1 MEETDWDAYGRASG
15 NGKCQDCMV
24 HCGYE
29 PAAVEATFGSLRGLL
44 GTARLML
51 LGPPRGK
58 PAGEPQEAPARRPV
72 PGPVLQPNG
81 LPALPILDRVA

>member
-1 MEETDWDAYGRASG
+1 MMEETDWSAYGRASG
-15 NGKCQDCMV
+15 NAKCQDCMV

-51 LGPPRGK
+51 LGPPRSL
-58 PAGEPQEAPARRPV
+58 PAGNDGGAPLPA
-72 PGPVLQPNG
+72 PGMRVQPNG

>member
-1 MEETDWDAYGRASG
+1 MMEKTDWNAYGRASG
-15 NGKCQDCMV
+15 NPKCQDCMV

-51 LGPPRGK
+51 LGPPRAR
-58 PAGEPQEAPARRPV
+58 PAGDVAVAPLPSPARHV
-72 PGPVLQPNG
+72 QPNG
-81 LPALPILDRVA
+81 LPSLPILDHVA